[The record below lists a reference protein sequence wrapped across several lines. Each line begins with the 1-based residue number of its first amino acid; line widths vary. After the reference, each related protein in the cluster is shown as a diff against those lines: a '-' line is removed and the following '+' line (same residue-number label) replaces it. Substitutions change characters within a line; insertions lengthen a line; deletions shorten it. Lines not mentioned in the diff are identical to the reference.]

1 MTDIQ
6 FTSNIDVELL
16 KTDFSDEWP
25 IIAARTSTKGAG
37 AGSEAGAGLV
47 NALVRDHHGVPFE
60 HETATWRIRVPVFV
74 QRQLVKHRAGVS
86 VSEESGRYRELEPL
100 FYVPEAARPLAQVGK
115 PMEYNLIPG
124 DIGQRN
130 LVAEDL
136 RVIAAQA
143 YASYKGMIDAG
154 VTRELAR
161 AVLPLNWMT
170 TAVVTFNA
178 RSLMHFLS
186 LRTSKPGAVLVS
198 HPQYEIEVLAD
209 AFEDTLREFA
219 PLTHRAFD
227 LNGRVAP

>member
-1 MTDIQ
+1 MTDVR
-6 FTSNIDVELL
+6 FTSDITVELL

-37 AGSEAGAGLV
+37 ADSEAGAGLV

-60 HETATWRIRVPVFV
+60 IMTMTARIQVPVFV

-86 VSEESGRYRELEPL
+86 VSEESGRYRELDPL
-100 FYVPEAARPLAQVGK
+100 FYIPAEDRPVAQVGR
-115 PMEYNLIPG
+115 PMEYNLVPG
-124 DIGQRN
+124 
-130 LVAEDL
+130 EDWQKDTVRREL
-136 RVIAAQA
+136 IKMSGRA
-143 YASYKGMIDAG
+143 YTSYKTLIESG

-161 AVLPLNWMT
+161 AVLPLNWVT

-198 HPQYEIEVLAD
+198 HPQFEIEMLAD
-209 AFEDTLREFA
+209 LLEDVLREYA
-219 PLTHRAFD
+219 PLTHAAFERH
-227 LNGRVAP
+227 GRKAP

>member
-1 MTDIQ
+1 VTDIQ

-37 AGSEAGAGLV
+37 AGSNAGAGLV

-60 HETATWRIRVPVFV
+60 IMTATWRIRVPVFV

-100 FYVPEAARPLAQVGK
+100 FYVPADDRPVAQVGR
-115 PMEYNLIPG
+115 PMEYNLVSG
-124 DIGQRN
+124 DDMQKH
-130 LVAEDL
+130 LVSEQL
-136 RVIAAQA
+136 RQMSIRA
-143 YASYKGMIDAG
+143 YMSYKDMIDRG

-161 AVLPLNWMT
+161 AVLPLNWVT
-170 TAVVTFNA
+170 TAVITMNA

-198 HPQYEIEVLAD
+198 HPQYEIEALAD
-209 AFEDTLREFA
+209 RFEETLREFA
-219 PLTHRAFD
+219 PLTHAAFERH
-227 LNGRVAP
+227 GRQAP

>member
-37 AGSEAGAGLV
+37 AGSKAGAGLV

-86 VSEESGRYRELEPL
+86 VSEESGRYRELDPL
-100 FYVPEAARPLAQVGK
+100 FYVPKYGRPLAQVGK
-115 PMEYNLIPG
+115 PMDYDLVPG
-124 DIGQRN
+124 TDEQVRVAGNSLQDISERAY
-130 LVAEDL
+130 VA
-136 RVIAAQA
+136 
-143 YASYKGMIDAG
+143 YKQMIDAG
-154 VTRELAR
+154 VTRERAR
-161 AVLPLNWMT
+161 AVLPLNWVT
-170 TAVVTFNA
+170 TAVITMNA

-186 LRTSKPGAVLVS
+186 LRTSKPGVVLVS
-198 HPQYEIEVLAD
+198 HPQYEIEALAD
-209 AFEDTLREFA
+209 RLEETLREFA
-219 PLTHRAFD
+219 PLTHAAFVKH
-227 LNGRVAP
+227 GRVAP

>member
-25 IIAARTSTKGAG
+25 IIAARTSTQGAG
-37 AGSEAGAGLV
+37 AGSEAGAGLI

-100 FYVPEAARPLAQVGK
+100 FYVPAADRPLAQVGK
-115 PMEYNLIPG
+115 PMEYNLVLG
-124 DIGQRN
+124 TDEQR
-130 LVAEDL
+130 VCVGGAL
-136 RVIAAQA
+136 RGASR
-143 YASYKGMIDAG
+143 YAWSEYRGLIDAG
-154 VTRELAR
+154 VTREIAR
-161 AVLPLNWMT
+161 AVLPLNWVT
-170 TAVVTFNA
+170 TAVITMNA

-186 LRTSKPGAVLVS
+186 LRTSRPGAVLVS

-227 LNGRVAP
+227 LNGRQAP